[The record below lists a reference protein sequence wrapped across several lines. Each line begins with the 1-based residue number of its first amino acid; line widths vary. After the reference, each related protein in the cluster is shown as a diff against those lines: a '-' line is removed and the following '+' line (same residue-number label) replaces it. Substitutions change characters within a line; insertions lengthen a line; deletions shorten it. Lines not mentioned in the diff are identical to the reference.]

1 MHLILLK
8 PESRYLKDQAY
19 FAYFLTC
26 HYHSFHTQ
34 VYTKY
39 ARAEFHLPLHSAR
52 VLHSLSLR
60 WGEAKGQKT
69 SATLRWL
76 PSSRELGM
84 ISNLNIYWVSRY
96 LWTNTSDK
104 HAEQMRNTDY
114 IAWNI
119 KNDRKLVLDLKH
131 IILFSLVQIYTKST
145 IYLHNCSLG
154 MNAKLVIY

>member
-8 PESRYLKDQAY
+8 PESWYLKDQAY

-26 HYHSFHTQ
+26 PTILFILKYTRNTPELNSTSHSTPQGF
-34 VYTKY
+34 YI
-39 ARAEFHLPLHSAR
+39 L
-52 VLHSLSLR
+52 SLSLR
-60 WGEAKGQKT
+60 WGEAKGKKT

-119 KNDRKLVLDLKH
+119 KNDRKLVLDLKAYH
-131 IILFSLVQIYTKST
+131 SLLIGADIYKVNNLLT
-145 IYLHNCSLG
+145 
-154 MNAKLVIY
+154 